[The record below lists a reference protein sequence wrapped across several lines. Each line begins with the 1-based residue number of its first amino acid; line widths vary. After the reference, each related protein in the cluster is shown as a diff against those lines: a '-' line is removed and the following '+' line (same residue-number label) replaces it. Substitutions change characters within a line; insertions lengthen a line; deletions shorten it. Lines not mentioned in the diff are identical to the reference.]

1 MKAKT
6 NRRARR
12 ALGLAHWATNR
23 IQISL
28 STSSNGEKWT
38 MVKKKK

>member
-12 ALGLAHWATNR
+12 ALGMAHWATNR
-23 IQISL
+23 IKISL
-28 STSSNGEKWT
+28 STSPNGEKWIL
-38 MVKKKK
+38 VKKKK

>member
-12 ALGLAHWATNR
+12 ALGMAHWATNR

-28 STSSNGEKWT
+28 SSSPNGEKWT

>member
-1 MKAKT
+1 MKTIT

-12 ALGLAHWATNR
+12 ALGMAHWATNR

-28 STSSNGEKWT
+28 SSSPNGEKWSV
-38 MVKKKK
+38 VKKKK

>member
-23 IQISL
+23 SQIAL
-28 STSSNGEKWT
+28 SPSHSGEKWLV
-38 MVKKKK
+38 VKKKK

>member
-23 IQISL
+23 IQIALCPSA
-28 STSSNGEKWT
+28 NDGKWK